1 MNEEKNSKRI
11 DELEASLKNLSGSQA
26 DSPAVAAL
34 KRQIEEKDRELQ
46 QLQQLIAQ
54 TKSSNSEAAAK
65 LAAQSGQNLGKG
77 GSLEGVIE
85 EVKKK
90 YADDLNELKTRIEQN
105 RKDYQDGL
113 STLNSQI
120 EEVKKAILAAVG
132 GAGPR
137 RESIART
144 NSSMGIIDS
153 ARSDDDRKI
162 AEDHRQLSIFKI
174 KAEGDNAH
182 RIQVIREIID
192 TEVPLLV
199 DFALTFLRLSCPLLA
214 FFSFSCL

>member
-1 MNEEKNSKRI
+1 MDGISQADTDKLMGALERRISEKTSRVEKKVKLNEEKNSKRI
-11 DELEASLKNLSGSQA
+11 DELEASLKNLSSGQT

-54 TKSSNSEAAAK
+54 TKASNSEAAAK
-65 LAAQSGQNLGKG
+65 LAAQSGQNLGIG

-113 STLNSQI
+113 STLNTQI
-120 EEVKKAILAAVG
+120 EDVKKAILAAVQG

-144 NSSMGIIDS
+144 NSSMGII
-153 ARSDDDRKI
+153 
-162 AEDHRQLSIFKI
+162 
-174 KAEGDNAH
+174 
-182 RIQVIREIID
+182 
-192 TEVPLLV
+192 
-199 DFALTFLRLSCPLLA
+199 
-214 FFSFSCL
+214 